1 MIAREQLEAAN
12 KKGLIGKDQID
23 PLWSFLNDAE
33 VHSGDLVDPEEMHFA
48 RGFHDIFISIGIC
61 ILFAGY
67 FVGLFQIGDQPSFL
81 LAGLVGAFA
90 LNWLLA
96 EWFCKKLRLSLP
108 SMLLAAGFIG
118 STILLSAFFTG
129 GWDDGASGLSALS
142 WGSVLPLV
150 CGLIAGGLFHRR
162 FGVPV
167 TPALMAATGVGLFLL
182 IVALI
187 NEALLD
193 QYLTIWLFMAGLACL
208 ALALWFD
215 TQDPERLSSKSD
227 KAFWLH
233 LLAAPMLVH
242 AVLSQFGFDAQP
254 ALSAILLIM
263 LVVLI
268 GLFALVIDRRAFL
281 ASAIGYLGFAIAILL
296 KEIELGEAGV
306 ASLTLL
312 VLGAFVL
319 MLGSGWSTLRG
330 WVLRPFETSPM
341 LRNLPPIP
349 PKG

>member
-12 KKGLIGKDQID
+12 KQGLIGKDQID
-23 PLWSFLNDAE
+23 PLWSFLNGTD
-33 VHSGDLVDPEEMHFA
+33 GDSEDPVDPEEMHFA

-67 FVGLFQIGDQPSFL
+67 FVGLFQLADNQSL
-81 LAGLVGAFA
+81 LLPGLFGAFA

-129 GWDDGASGLSALS
+129 GWDEGATGLSTPS
-142 WGSVLPLV
+142 WSSVLPLV
-150 CGLIAGGLFHRR
+150 CGLIAGGLFYRR

-182 IVALI
+182 LVALI
-187 NEALLD
+187 NEALIEH
-193 QYLTIWLFMAGLACL
+193 YLVIWLFIAGLACL

-215 TQDPERLSSKSD
+215 MQDPKRLTSRSD

-242 AVLSQFGFDAQP
+242 AVLSQFGFETQP
-254 ALSAILLIM
+254 AVSAILLIT

-281 ASAIGYLGFAIAILL
+281 ASAIGYLGFAIAVLL

-330 WVLRPFETSPM
+330 WVLRPFEYSPM
-341 LRNLPPIP
+341 LRNLPPVP